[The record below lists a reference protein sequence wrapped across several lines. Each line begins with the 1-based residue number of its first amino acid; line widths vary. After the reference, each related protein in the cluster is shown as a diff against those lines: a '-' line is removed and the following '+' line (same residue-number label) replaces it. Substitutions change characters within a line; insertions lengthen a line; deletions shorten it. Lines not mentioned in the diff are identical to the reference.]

1 MPFYIKLIRWYYIF
15 LTVLVLLAPLKY
27 SFWQFLPS
35 LMLLWVSYFVFKLG
49 CLKGIKVPV
58 KNVRV
63 ESNAPISK
71 WLLLF
76 TIGMLAF
83 IPLYVRFYTG
93 GNLGM
98 LALGFYSNVG
108 ADSNYQEYQRYFME
122 NNLDQFSLTK
132 LPYIVGY
139 GLAKLL
145 FYYFV
150 FAYIGFSKKIS
161 MGSVILIV
169 VLFLLYSMVGMA
181 RGTSFE
187 NFELLILLAF
197 ATLTRAKIVNNQ
209 NFYNKSQLM
218 KLLII
223 VVLIGGAFVVGKSLR
238 SDGDALGNLSGP
250 TTTLLYDGSSWVMN
264 IFPSIG
270 KIALSFSGYFVF
282 GLYYT
287 SELFWKLWLNST
299 IGLADMIIPFSAP
312 YIDEL
317 VSYRIELES
326 LGVDCGAC
334 WSPDISGFAFYLGL
348 PLLFVFIYFI
358 GVLSGKAYNK
368 TVMNFDVG
376 YCLVLYL
383 IVYEMISLHVGNF
396 LVISSSNK
404 IMLLAVILVICFN
417 MFYKYR
423 IRKYSIGIK

>member
-1 MPFYIKLIRWYYIF
+1 MPFYVKLLRWYYIF

-35 LMLLWVSYFVFKLG
+35 LMLLWISYFVFKLG
-49 CLKGIKVPV
+49 CIKGIKVPV
-58 KNVRV
+58 KSVKSD
-63 ESNAPISK
+63 SNAPLAK
-71 WLLLF
+71 WFFVF
-76 TIGMLAF
+76 TIGMLIF

-93 GNLGM
+93 GNLGI

-108 ADSNYQEYQRYFME
+108 TDSNYQEYQRYFVE
-122 NNLDQFSLTK
+122 NNLDQFSLSK

-139 GLAKLL
+139 GLTKLL
-145 FYYFV
+145 FYFFV

-161 MGSVILIV
+161 KVSISLIV

-187 NFELLILLAF
+187 NFELLILLMF
-197 ATLTRAKIVNNQ
+197 ATLTRAKIVQNQ
-209 NFYNKSQLM
+209 NFYNKSQLAN
-218 KLLII
+218 LLII
-223 VVLIGGAFVVGKSLR
+223 VVLIGGAFVINKSLR

-250 TTTLLYDGSSWVMN
+250 TSTLMYDSSSLIMD
-264 IFPSIG
+264 IIPSIG

-287 SELFWKLWLNST
+287 SELFWKIWLNST
-299 IGLADMIIPFSAP
+299 IGLSDMIIPFGAP
-312 YIDEL
+312 YIDGL
-317 VSYRIELES
+317 TSYRLELES

-348 PLLFVFIYFI
+348 PLIFVLIYLMGI
-358 GVLSGKAYNK
+358 MSGKAYNK
-368 TVMNFDVG
+368 TLKNLDVG
-376 YCLVLYL
+376 YCMVLYL

-404 IMLLAVILVICFN
+404 IMLLAVIMIICFN

-423 IRKYSIGIK
+423 IRKV